1 MVRCAKQY
9 STVCTST
16 GTYSRRF
23 IRRETFHNF
32 GHSQALASIADIIK
46 RPSFSRRSGPP
57 GFFTPAAFIKSNII
71 HCTCHPP
78 SLSFAKYY
86 HPSTPASS
94 QQGCRDRAN
103 MRISRS
109 SYSLQGRDNAGFQQI
124 SEATFCPF
132 LFGTACTAGI
142 PQPKARRDM
151 ANEAVMRKSEGYRG
165 VA

>member
-23 IRRETFHNF
+23 TRRETFHNF
-32 GHSQALASIADIIK
+32 GQSQASIADIIK

-78 SLSFAKYY
+78 SLFRKYY

-94 QQGCRDRAN
+94 QKGAVIKPTCEHPVPPTLCRAGTMQAFSRYP
-103 MRISRS
+103 RLPVVRSRS
-109 SYSLQGRDNAGFQQI
+109 VQLVLPVSRSLRLDETWQM
-124 SEATFCPF
+124 
-132 LFGTACTAGI
+132 
-142 PQPKARRDM
+142 RRL
-151 ANEAVMRKSEGYRG
+151 
-165 VA
+165 

>member
-23 IRRETFHNF
+23 TRRETFHNF

-94 QQGCRDRAN
+94 QQGCRDRATCEHPVPPTLCLQAV
-103 MRISRS
+103 SR
-109 SYSLQGRDNAGFQQI
+109 YP
-124 SEATFCPF
+124 EAYLLAVPVRYT
-132 LFGTACTAGI
+132 CTAGI
-142 PQPKARRDM
+142 PQPKAQQDM